1 MSENERFSAQ
11 RSKLDET
18 ASTSR
23 RTAPAIDDSRASAGD
38 DGRWSLRLHGV
49 ADGRHA
55 YVATATDATGN
66 VSTASA
72 EQVVVVD
79 TIAPAAPTV
88 TTSFAGRDASFHV
101 DTKLEATLQCRLDS
115 GQWE

>member
-1 MSENERFSAQ
+1 MATTRNWFIRSGVLLDISAT
-11 RSKLDET
+11 RPLDWL
-18 ASTSR
+18 
-23 RTAPAIDDSRASAGD
+23 IVRAHSA
-38 DGRWSLRLHGV
+38 V
-49 ADGRHA
+49 
-55 YVATATDATGN
+55 
-66 VSTASA
+66 TASA
-72 EQVVVVD
+72 ERVVVVD